1 MSSMW
6 IAAIIAAVGCLLLK
20 LAGTAMPETWLEHP
34 VVQAIARYL
43 PVAMLSAL
51 IMTELAAGDGTYE
64 VDWRV
69 LVGIGAGVV
78 ALLLRFGFLVVFLVA
93 IVVTALL
100 RLLT

>member
-1 MSSMW
+1 MSALW
-6 IAAIIAAVGCLLLK
+6 IGTIVAAVGCFGLK
-20 LAGTAMPETWLEHP
+20 LLGTAMPESLLDHP
-34 VVQAIARYL
+34 MVQAIARYL

-51 IMTELAAGDGTYE
+51 IVTELAAGDGGYQ

-69 LVGIGAGVV
+69 LVGVGAGVV
-78 ALLLRFGFLVVFLVA
+78 ALLLRFGFLVVFAVA

>member
-1 MSSMW
+1 MW
-6 IAAIIAAVGCLLLK
+6 IAVIVAAVGSLLLK
-20 LAGTAMPETWLEHP
+20 LAGTAMPESWLQAP

-43 PVAMLSAL
+43 PVAMLAAL

-69 LVGIGAGVV
+69 LAGIGAGVV

-100 RLLT
+100 RLLI